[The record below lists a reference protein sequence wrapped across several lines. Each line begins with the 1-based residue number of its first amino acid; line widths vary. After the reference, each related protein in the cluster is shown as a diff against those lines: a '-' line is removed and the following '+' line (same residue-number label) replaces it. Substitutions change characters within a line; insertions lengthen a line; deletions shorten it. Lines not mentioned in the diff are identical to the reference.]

1 MNADH
6 IAFDLNAYLARIGYA
21 GPRDASVEAFRA
33 IHRAQAT
40 RIPFENL
47 DALLRR
53 HVPLDPASRN
63 AKLVGAMRG
72 GYCFEHNALLAEAL
86 RALGFKV
93 TGLIARVRWMSA
105 PEDATPRS
113 HMILKVETDGGPH
126 IADTGFGA
134 VTLPVPLRFVGDEV
148 QKTPLEPF
156 RLATRDDGHEMQALL
171 GDVWTPLY
179 RFTMEPQAPVD
190 YEAAN
195 WYTSTHPQS
204 LFTNHLVVC
213 RPDEGV
219 RYALMNDRLT
229 VRPLGREPE
238 TRRLGD
244 VDELVGTLRD
254 LFLVEVNAEDRAALD
269 GWMKLWA
276 AAGDGEVQASGDVV
290 STRIEPPFA
299 GDGGR

>member
-1 MNADH
+1 MQPNGFNLD
-6 IAFDLNAYLARIGYA
+6 AYFARIGYV
-21 GPRDASVEAFRA
+21 GPCDASAETLRA

-86 RALGFKV
+86 RTLGFEV
-93 TGLIARVRWMSA
+93 TGLIARVRWMAS

-113 HMILKVETDGGPH
+113 HMLLRVETDEGPH

-134 VTLPVPLRFVGDEV
+134 VTLPVPLKLAGDET
-148 QKTPLEPF
+148 QETPLEPF
-156 RLATRDDGHEMQALL
+156 RLATRDDGYEMRALL

-204 LFTNHLVVC
+204 LFTNHLVIC

-219 RYALMNDRLT
+219 RYSLMNDRLT
-229 VRPLGREPE
+229 VRPVGQEPE
-238 TRRLGD
+238 TRQLGD
-244 VDELVGTLRD
+244 VDELAAVLRD
-254 LFLVEVNAEDRAALD
+254 LFLIEVSAEDRAALD
-269 GWMKLWA
+269 GCMRLWT
-276 AAGDGEVQASGDVV
+276 AAGDDEVQV
-290 STRIEPPFA
+290 A
-299 GDGGR
+299 GDTVRPG

>member
-1 MNADH
+1 MQPDGFNLD
-6 IAFDLNAYLARIGYA
+6 AYFARIGYA
-21 GPRDASVEAFRA
+21 GPRDASVETLRA
-33 IHRAQAT
+33 LHRAQAT

-53 HVPLDPASRN
+53 HVPLDPLSRN
-63 AKLVGAMRG
+63 GKLVGAMRG

-93 TGLIARVRWMSA
+93 TGLIARVRWMTP

-113 HMILKVETDGGPH
+113 HMILKVETDEGPH

-134 VTLPVPLRFVGDEV
+134 ATLPVPLRFVGDEA

-156 RLATRDDGHEMQALL
+156 RLATRDDGYEMQALL
-171 GDVWTPLY
+171 GEDWTPLY

-195 WYTSTHPQS
+195 WYTSTHPHS
-204 LFTNHLVVC
+204 LFTNHLVIC

-229 VRPLGREPE
+229 VRPLGGEPE

-244 VDELVGTLRD
+244 VDALVAALRD
-254 LFLVEVNAEDRAALD
+254 LFLIEVSAEDRAALG

-290 STRIEPPFA
+290 RERIEPPLA

>member
-1 MNADH
+1 MQPHDFNLD
-6 IAFDLNAYLARIGYA
+6 AYLARIGYA
-21 GPRDASVEAFRA
+21 GPRDASVETLRA
-33 IHRAQAT
+33 LHRAQAT

-86 RALGFKV
+86 RALGFEV
-93 TGLIARVRWMSA
+93 TGLIARVRWMAA

-113 HMILKVETDGGPH
+113 HMLLKVETGEGPH

-134 VTLPVPLRFVGDEV
+134 VTLPVPLRFVGEEV
-148 QKTPLEPF
+148 QETPLETF
-156 RLATRDDGHEMQALL
+156 RLASRNDGYEMQALL
-171 GDVWTPLY
+171 DEDWVPLY

-195 WYTSTHPQS
+195 WYTATHPHS
-204 LFTNHLVVC
+204 IFTNHLVVC

-229 VRPLGREPE
+229 VRPLGGEAE

-244 VDELVGTLRD
+244 VDELVAVLRD
-254 LFLVEVNAEDRAALD
+254 LFLIKVGAEDRAALA
-269 GWMKLWA
+269 GWMALWA
-276 AAGDGEVQASGDVV
+276 AAGEGEVQASGDVV
-290 STRIEPPFA
+290 YTRVEPPLA

>member
-1 MNADH
+1 MQADG
-6 IAFDLNAYLARIGYA
+6 FNLDAYLARIGYA
-21 GPRDASVEAFRA
+21 GPRDASVETLRA

-47 DALLRR
+47 VALLRR
-53 HVPLDPASRN
+53 HVPLDPPSRN
-63 AKLVGAMRG
+63 GKLVGAMRG
-72 GYCFEHNALLAEAL
+72 GYCFEHNALLTEAL
-86 RALGFKV
+86 CALGFKV
-93 TGLIARVRWMSA
+93 TGLIARVRWMAA
-105 PEDATPRS
+105 PEDATPRT
-113 HMILKVETDGGPH
+113 HMVLRVETGEGPY

-148 QKTPLEPF
+148 QETPLEPF
-156 RLATRDDGHEMQALL
+156 RLATRGDGYEMQALL
-171 GDVWTPLY
+171 GEDWAPLY

-229 VRPLGREPE
+229 VRPLGGEPE
-238 TRRLGD
+238 TRQLGD
-244 VDELVGTLRD
+244 VEELVSVLRD
-254 LFLVEVNAEDRAALD
+254 LLLVEVSAEDRAAL
-269 GWMKLWA
+269 GEWMKLWKA
-276 AAGDGEVQASGDVV
+276 SGAGEVEASGDVV
-290 STRIEPPFA
+290 RSRVEPPFA

>member
-1 MNADH
+1 MQPNGFNLD
-6 IAFDLNAYLARIGYA
+6 AYLARIGYA
-21 GPRDASVEAFRA
+21 GPRDASVETLRA
-33 IHRAQAT
+33 LHWAQAT

-63 AKLVGAMRG
+63 GKLVGDSRG

-86 RALGFKV
+86 RALGFEV
-93 TGLIARVRWMSA
+93 TGLIARVRWMAA

-113 HMILKVETDGGPH
+113 HMLLKVETDEGAH

-134 VTLPVPLRFVGDEV
+134 VTLPVPLRLVGDEV
-148 QKTPLEPF
+148 QETPLEPF
-156 RLATRDDGHEMQALL
+156 RLATRDDGYEMQALL
-171 GDVWTPLY
+171 GEDWTPLY
-179 RFTMEPQAPVD
+179 RFTMEPQAPID

-195 WYTSTHPQS
+195 WYTATHPLS

-229 VRPLGREPE
+229 VRRLGAAPE
-238 TRRLGD
+238 TRLLRH
-244 VDELVGTLRD
+244 VDELVGVLRD
-254 LFLVEVNAEDRAALD
+254 LFLIEVSAEDRGALQPLL
-269 GWMKLWA
+269 GVWKA
-276 AAGDGEVQASGDVV
+276 SSGEVQASGDTV
-290 STRIEPPFA
+290 RA
-299 GDGGR
+299 G